1 MIDAP
6 PGAEVLLVEDSPT
19 DAELCLRALRKL
31 SLAHVFAWVKDGE
44 EALNYLF
51 GTCGGP
57 GSEPLP
63 RLILLDLHLP
73 KVNGLEVL
81 QKIKQGKDTKCIP
94 TVVLTSSKV
103 DRDIVES
110 YGLGAN
116 SYISKPVQFDAFIET
131 VSWTGLYW
139 LVVNQPLAISD
150 GAVHGSRTAA

>member
-1 MIDAP
+1 MIDAR
-6 PGAEVLLVEDSPT
+6 PGAEVLLVEDSST
-19 DAELCLRALRKL
+19 DAELCLRTLRKL

-51 GTCGGP
+51 GTGGGL

-81 QKIKQGKDTKCIP
+81 QRIKQDENTRYIP

-116 SYISKPVQFDAFIET
+116 SFISKPVEFDAFIET
-131 VSWTGLYW
+131 VSRAGLYW
-139 LVVNQPLAISD
+139 LVVNQPLTLSD
-150 GAVHGSRTAA
+150 GAVHGVRTGS